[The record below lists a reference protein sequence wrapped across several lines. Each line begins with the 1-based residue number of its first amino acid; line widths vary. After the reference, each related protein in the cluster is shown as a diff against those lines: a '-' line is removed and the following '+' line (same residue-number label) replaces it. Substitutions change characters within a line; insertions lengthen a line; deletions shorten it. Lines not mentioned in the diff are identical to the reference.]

1 MTLSGVF
8 WHSALKCSAMETFAE
23 ILPHAFEHAF
33 IDTLKLVPFLFVT
46 YLAMEALE
54 HYASSK
60 SIAAVRRAGTAGPI
74 IGALLGV
81 VPQCGFSA
89 AAATL
94 YSARVITLGT
104 LFAVF
109 LSTSDE
115 MLPIM
120 IAAQA
125 PVEFIVE
132 VLAIKALCGLI
143 AGFAIDAVL
152 RLRHHAVEAMRIHDL
167 CERDHCGCDDESDA
181 PSALSDTRQEHGEG
195 AADRTDDSDGGLSRG
210 EEREAELACASGER
224 PDHGHDHAREHE
236 HEHAHDHAHDH
247 AHAHDHS
254 HGHAHGF
261 GAIAKSSLV
270 HALQVTLFIFLVS
283 LALEIVID
291 GVGEDALASF
301 ISANSN
307 LSVVVSAIVGL
318 IPNCAASV
326 VLTELYL
333 EGALSTGAMLAGLLV
348 SAGVGLLVLFR
359 ANRPMHE
366 NFLIVAG
373 LVACGVVFG
382 FIAGVFGVAL

>member
-1 MTLSGVF
+1 
-8 WHSALKCSAMETFAE
+8 METFAE

-60 SIAAVRRAGTAGPI
+60 SIAAVRRAGTAGPA

-125 PVEFIVE
+125 PAGFIVE

-181 PSALSDTRQEHGEG
+181 PSALFDACQKHEESAANCIDDWGAEH
-195 AADRTDDSDGGLSRG
+195 SNG
-210 EEREAELACASGER
+210 EERGAELACAS
-224 PDHGHDHAREHE
+224 DGHDD
-236 HEHAHDHAHDH
+236 AHS
-247 AHAHDHS
+247 HDHS

-270 HALQVTLFIFLVS
+270 HTLQVTLFIFLVS

-382 FIAGVFGVAL
+382 FIVGVFGIAL

>member
-1 MTLSGVF
+1 
-8 WHSALKCSAMETFAE
+8 METFAE

-60 SIAAVRRAGTAGPI
+60 SIVAVRRAGTTGPV

-125 PVEFIVE
+125 PAGFIAE

-143 AGFAIDAVL
+143 AGFAIDVVL
-152 RLRHHAVEAMRIHDL
+152 RLRHHAVEAMRIRDL
-167 CERDHCGCDDESDA
+167 CERDHCGCDDESAANCID
-181 PSALSDTRQEHGEG
+181 DWG
-195 AADRTDDSDGGLSRG
+195 AEYSNE
-210 EEREAELACASGER
+210 EERGAELACASDER
-224 PDHGHDHAREHE
+224 HERDHAHGQNRGHDHSRDHVN
-236 HEHAHDHAHDH
+236 AHNR
-247 AHAHDHS
+247 S

-270 HALQVTLFIFLVS
+270 HTLQVTLFIFLVS

-291 GVGEDALASF
+291 GVGEDTLASF

-366 NFLIVAG
+366 NFLIAAG

-382 FIAGVFGVAL
+382 FIVGVFGIAL

>member
-1 MTLSGVF
+1 
-8 WHSALKCSAMETFAE
+8 METFAE

-60 SIAAVRRAGTAGPI
+60 SIVAVRRAGTAGPV

-125 PVEFIVE
+125 PAGFIAE

-143 AGFAIDAVL
+143 AGFAIDVVL
-152 RLRHHAVEAMRIHDL
+152 RLRHHAVEAMCIRDL
-167 CERDHCGCDDESDA
+167 CERDHCGCDDESAANRID
-181 PSALSDTRQEHGEG
+181 DWG
-195 AADRTDDSDGGLSRG
+195 AEYSNG
-210 EEREAELACASGER
+210 EERGAELACASDER
-224 PDHGHDHAREHE
+224 HERGHDHSRDHV
-236 HEHAHDHAHDH
+236 HAHNR
-247 AHAHDHS
+247 S

-270 HALQVTLFIFLVS
+270 HTLQVTLFIFLVS

-291 GVGEDALASF
+291 GVGEDVLASF

-366 NFLIVAG
+366 NFLIAAG

-382 FIAGVFGVAL
+382 FIVGVFGIAL

>member
-1 MTLSGVF
+1 
-8 WHSALKCSAMETFAE
+8 METFAE

-60 SIAAVRRAGTAGPI
+60 SIVAVRRAGTAGPV

-125 PVEFIVE
+125 PAGFIAE

-143 AGFAIDAVL
+143 AGFAIDVVL
-152 RLRHHAVEAMRIHDL
+152 RLRHHAVEAMRIRDL
-167 CERDHCGCDDESDA
+167 CERDHCGCDDESDV
-181 PSALSDTRQEHGEG
+181 PSALSDACQKHEESAANRIDDWG
-195 AADRTDDSDGGLSRG
+195 AEYSNG
-210 EEREAELACASGER
+210 EERGAELACASDER
-224 PDHGHDHAREHE
+224 HE
-236 HEHAHDHAHDH
+236 RDHDHAHGHERDH
-247 AHAHDHS
+247 EHNHS
-254 HGHAHGF
+254 HSHAHGF

-270 HALQVTLFIFLVS
+270 HTLQVTLFIFLVS

-291 GVGEDALASF
+291 GVGEDVLASF

-366 NFLIVAG
+366 NFLIAAG

-382 FIAGVFGVAL
+382 FIVGVFGIAL